1 MSNTPSGVSQS
12 YVDSAIRN
20 LRSEVRS
27 EISSVQSEIRSL
39 RDYIDQEVAR
49 LEREMREI
57 GEMIVQ
63 ALERQTVAVVGGV
76 AATTLMLERTKQQI
90 QTDFSET
97 RLKLDLQTESAMQIE
112 IGKKVAEAQS
122 SKTKLGAF
130 SQDIKTRFEMAV
142 EGAAINR
149 DLYDLN
155 FQKILDEFDNKTKTI
170 GSHIFQIRNEDIA
183 PAERA
188 AQMPYE
194 MAHTLPIEMDLHRL
208 DIRSQ
213 NLDQSLSMLK
223 SSRLDDVLY
232 SQQRND
238 AQLVPFA
245 GGATAQ
251 PTAHWVVEGVMTSSS
266 LHSKLL
272 AGQSAQNCGADLLRL
287 QSVTEDLACL
297 SSEQTLISAEQVA
310 RAGSMRDLDSSE
322 IVELAK
328 AAQMLRNKG
337 LISQDAA
344 TMFEDFIG
352 SGQLKIVEARHA
364 H

>member
-1 MSNTPSGVSQS
+1 
-12 YVDSAIRN
+12 
-20 LRSEVRS
+20 LRS
-27 EISSVQSEIRSL
+27 SL
-39 RDYIDQEVAR
+39 EHEVAR

-57 GEMIVQ
+57 GEMIIR
-63 ALERQTVAVVGGV
+63 ALERQTVAVLDGVTANTEALERQTLSVVGGV
-76 AATTLMLERTKQQI
+76 AATTLMMERTKQQI

-97 RLKLDLQTESAMQIE
+97 RLKLDLQTESTMQIE

-130 SQDIKTRFEMAV
+130 SQDIKTRFEKAV

-194 MAHTLPIEMDLHRL
+194 VAHTLPIEMDLHRL

-213 NLDQSLSMLK
+213 NLDQSKSMLK

-238 AQLVPFA
+238 KQLTPFV
-245 GGATAQ
+245 GGAAAQ
-251 PTAHWVVEGVMTSSS
+251 PSANWVVEGVLTSSS

-272 AGQSAQNCGADLLRL
+272 AGQSAQSCGSESLRL
-287 QSVTEDLACL
+287 QMLTDELACL
-297 SSEQTLISAEQVA
+297 SSEQALASAEQSVRSGA
-310 RAGSMRDLDSSE
+310 VRDADSSE
-322 IVELAK
+322 IVEMAR

>member
-12 YVDSAIRN
+12 YVDSAITN
-20 LRSEVRS
+20 LRYEMRN
-27 EISSVQSEIRSL
+27 EIQSEIRSL
-39 RDYIDQEVAR
+39 RSYVDHEIAR

-76 AATTLMLERTKQQI
+76 AASTLMMERTKQQI
-90 QTDFSET
+90 QSDFSET
-97 RLKLDLQTESAMQIE
+97 RMKLDLQTESAMQIE

-130 SQDIKTRFEMAV
+130 SQDIKTRFEKAV

-194 MAHTLPIEMDLHRL
+194 VAHTLPIEMDLHRL

-213 NLDQSLSMLK
+213 NLDQSLAMLK
-223 SSRLDDVLY
+223 SSRLNDVLY

-238 AQLVPFA
+238 EQLKPYA
-245 GGATAQ
+245 GGAAKQ
-251 PTAHWVVEGVMTSSS
+251 SSSSWVVEGVLTSSS

-272 AGQSAQNCGADLLRL
+272 AGQSAQSCGTDSLNL
-287 QSVTEDLACL
+287 QNLTNELACL
-297 SSEQTLISAEQVA
+297 SGEQALSSALQAAHSGVLRDANSNDVVA
-310 RAGSMRDLDSSE
+310 
-322 IVELAK
+322 LAK
-328 AAQMLRNKG
+328 AAQMLRSKG
-337 LISQDAA
+337 LISHDAA

-352 SGQLKIVEARHA
+352 SGQLKILEARHA

>member
-1 MSNTPSGVSQS
+1 MSNTPSGVSHGELS
-12 YVDSAIRN
+12 SAINSLRN
-20 LRSEVRS
+20 ELRGEFR
-27 EISSVQSEIRSL
+27 SEIRSL
-39 RDYIDQEVAR
+39 RDYIDSEVAR

-76 AATTLMLERTKQQI
+76 AATTVMLERTKQQM
-90 QTDFSET
+90 QADFSET

-130 SQDIKTRFEMAV
+130 SQDIKTRFEKAL

-188 AQMPYE
+188 AQIPYE

-232 SQQRND
+232 SRQRND
-238 AQLVPFA
+238 AQLAPFA
-245 GGATAQ
+245 AQMATRPAGRM
-251 PTAHWVVEGVMTSSS
+251 VVEGVLTQST

-272 AGQSAQNCGADLLRL
+272 AGQSAQSCGADPLRL
-287 QSVTEDLACL
+287 QSLTEEMACL
-297 SSEQTLISAEQVA
+297 NNEQALVSAKQGVS
-310 RAGSMRDLDSSE
+310 AGSVRDADGSE
-322 IVELAK
+322 IMAMAK

-352 SGQLKIVEARHA
+352 SGQLKIVEVRHA